1 MAITVTDSAASHI
14 KGMLASR
21 AAAAGLRVGLTK
33 SGCSG
38 FAYVL
43 DFADAVGA
51 RDRVFESNG
60 VRLVVDE
67 ENVPHLDGLQL
78 DYVREGL
85 NSTFKFHNPNV
96 KAACGCG
103 ESVGF

>member
-1 MAITVTDSAASHI
+1 
-14 KGMLASR
+14 
-21 AAAAGLRVGLTK
+21 
-33 SGCSG
+33 
-38 FAYVL
+38 
-43 DFADAVGA
+43 
-51 RDRVFESNG
+51 
-60 VRLVVDE
+60 VVDE